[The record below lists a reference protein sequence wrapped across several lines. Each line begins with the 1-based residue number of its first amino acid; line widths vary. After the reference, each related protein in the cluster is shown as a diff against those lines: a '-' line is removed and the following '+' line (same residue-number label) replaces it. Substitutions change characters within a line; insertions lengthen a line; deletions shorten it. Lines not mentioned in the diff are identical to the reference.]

1 MICYP
6 SKLDLPPVQNLSFGK
21 GFPIR
26 MTGRRLKDQERV
38 RKIVL
43 LAERSDVGKP
53 GFIGVNSV
61 IIKKSMAPMLVE
73 DVVGAKS
80 SNHTKMTKHL
90 KVKKSSGRQASCQEH
105 HNTFRGSLMES
116 LEALNVDLVVV
127 VDGRHLK
134 VRVD

>member
-1 MICYP
+1 
-6 SKLDLPPVQNLSFGK
+6 
-21 GFPIR
+21 

-80 SNHTKMTKHL
+80 SNHTKMTKHFEI
-90 KVKKSSGRQASCQEH
+90 KETSCRQTPSKEH
-105 HNTFRGSLMES
+105 DHTLRGCWV
-116 LEALNVDLVVV
+116 EAL
-127 VDGRHLK
+127 
-134 VRVD
+134 